1 MRHYLGLSMP
11 YLLPR
16 TILVFTAWGITCAPI
31 MRVWP
36 SAEIPIFAVAGATWL
51 AAGVAY
57 FSYLGKL
64 RVDIVRLERAR
75 SDASVW
81 RYRQTD
87 RARRDQR
94 PALFQPRA
102 RLP

>member
-1 MRHYLGLSMP
+1 MCHYLVLAMAH
-11 YLLPR
+11 LLPR
-16 TILVFTAWGITCAPI
+16 TILVFIAWGITCALI
-31 MRVWP
+31 RRIWP
-36 SAEIPIFAVAGATWL
+36 SAEMPIFAVAGATWP

-57 FSYLGKL
+57 FSYLSKL
-64 RVDIVRLERAR
+64 RRDIVRLERAR